1 MNDVQQYEQNE
12 QQPKGYLIDP
22 FKLLYGDHS
31 LVSKTPAIQET
42 LQAAIDVNED
52 RLDLNPSYRKHLRQL
67 YSLSYV
73 PLGCINWIDKF
84 TRAYQKEHKYSSFEQ
99 YCIHELGKCVD
110 AVDNSIEAARVCL
123 ELIIAG
129 YEYEELPNNMSQ
141 ACALKKF
148 TGPELIEK
156 WEYVLDNLERH
167 QRTATAIKELLFP
180 KKVSTKTINTTVK
193 LPVDVYSR
201 LIEVA
206 YKGKVSIC
214 QAIQCVVFL
223 LTDGFKKSDIKRL
236 CKWVLDMVDLTS
248 KPNDYQT
255 FE

>member
-1 MNDVQQYEQNE
+1 MKNDYSAPKEE
-12 QQPKGYLIDP
+12 KHPKGFLLNP
-22 FKLLYGDHS
+22 FDFIYGDHS
-31 LVSKTPAIQET
+31 LVSENKAIQEA

-84 TRAYQKEHKYSSFEQ
+84 TRTYQKEYKYSSFEQ
-99 YCIHELGKCVD
+99 YCIHQLGKSVD
-110 AVDNSIEAARVCL
+110 AVDNSIDAARVCL
-123 ELIIAG
+123 ELIMAG
-129 YEYEELPNNMSQ
+129 YEYENLPNNMSQ

-148 TGPELIEK
+148 TGQELIDK
-156 WEYVLDNLERH
+156 WEYVLANLERH

-180 KKVSTKTINTTVK
+180 KKVSTETINTTVK

-206 YKGKVSIC
+206 YKGKVSIS

-236 CKWVLDMVDLTS
+236 CKWILDMVELTS
-248 KPNDYQT
+248 NPN
-255 FE
+255 FG